1 MANTPSTDYA
11 QLANQLGEFFVDTSE
26 QLGDYLD
33 ATIDDPNDPKAI
45 KLGEQ
50 IDELGIYANR
60 LFDLAQNIAFAD
72 LAINLQGV
80 KDGTTRINQ
89 AVKTIANIDK
99 AIAIAAAVIELAA
112 AIVTQNGSALGAAVQ
127 TIASV

>member
-1 MANTPSTDYA
+1 MANTQSTDYA

-33 ATIDDPNDPKAI
+33 ATINDPNDPKAI
-45 KLGEQ
+45 QLGEQ
-50 IDELGIYANR
+50 IDQLGIYANR
-60 LFDLAQNIAFAD
+60 LFDLAENIAFAA
-72 LAINLQGV
+72 LSTNLQGV
-80 KDGTTRINQ
+80 KDGTARIRQ

-99 AIAIAAAVIELAA
+99 AIAIAAAVIELAT
-112 AIVTQNGSALGAAVQ
+112 AIVTQNGSALGTAVQ